1 MSACCHHLSVNRS
14 VLIQQAASCVTVILA
29 LYFKVMKV
37 PAWVSIVVCIDEG
50 HSYGN
55 AVKIS

>member
-29 LYFKVMKV
+29 LIFKVMV
-37 PAWVSIVVCIDEG
+37 LAWVSIVVCIDEG